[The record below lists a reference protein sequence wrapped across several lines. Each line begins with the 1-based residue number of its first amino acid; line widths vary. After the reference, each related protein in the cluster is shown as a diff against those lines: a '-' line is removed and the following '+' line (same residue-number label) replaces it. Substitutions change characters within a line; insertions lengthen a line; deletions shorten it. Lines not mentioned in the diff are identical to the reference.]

1 MEAEPLNQCEDCRKP
16 GVLVDGLCAHCRSL
30 QRSKGI
36 ERENLPRFYRL
47 ILKIPNAPMAIGTS
61 GLFWAVVVPL
71 LVFLNSLLTFF
82 ILLYFQFPVNIL
94 LVIGIPIP
102 LTIAFIKV
110 NLERTINFWNLLV
123 RRTGFEWN
131 VHKRT
136 EEYITLLEKQQK
148 KRKAE
153 D

>member
-1 MEAEPLNQCEDCRKP
+1 
-16 GVLVDGLCAHCRSL
+16 
-30 QRSKGI
+30 
-36 ERENLPRFYRL
+36 
-47 ILKIPNAPMAIGTS
+47 MAIGTS

-71 LVFLNSLLTFF
+71 LVFLNTLLTFF
-82 ILLYFQFPVNIL
+82 ILMYFQFPVNIL
-94 LVIGIPIP
+94 LVIGIPVP

-136 EEYITLLEKQQK
+136 EEYITLLEKQRR
-148 KRKAE
+148 KRKSE